1 MNSNNL
7 DTMEKNLR
15 SIAKRYENVKYS
27 IGLAVLFLMK
37 GTSAFSDDNHVQE
50 IEKQKD
56 IFTDI
61 KKEKSEIK
69 EKKSVKQANQKIK
82 ASWANMQFGANDM
95 YSNYFFTP
103 KAKVDKASIVKSEKT
118 VLLASAD
125 NTNTLPMFA
134 KLLTDIEETTEAR
147 TQVPTISEIN
157 ASKDNLRNSVGNL
170 QNKINSARQ
179 ENNKEIE
186 GLKLELTQL
195 MEQGDQVVK
204 SPWSSWQFGANYMYN
219 EWSGAYKGRGDKAE
233 KYAFEGIFTRSLNS
247 FERVV
252 SPLSEKYDQ
261 LEFSTNKYSA
271 LTSSRRGLASGYG
284 LTGVERKQE
293 PLVSIEINAAVKPKT
308 VQRTP
313 LTLSKIDIGAPSV
326 SIQPIEPVETRNL
339 ELPHPN
345 TPSKVVVIAKPN
357 AEPFTGFYFD
367 SRWLH
372 RELKDNISIYSGI
385 DPASLIGNID
395 NRNPTPAAMTGS
407 YNGRAFE
414 GTRIVN
420 ENNRYTNAYYI
431 DNQTNVSK
439 IENDTFYLRGH
450 YPTDTYDDNNTR
462 AHLGIS
468 DNAQRVYNDGHG
480 HGIPD
485 EGVVGVHLL
494 GDLNVKN
501 IVFNLYGRAGAVTNE
516 TWRHGILD
524 FDNVTVNMYNSDNMG
539 FYNMPVARYT
549 YKYGKNVG
557 GIGREWRVLAGGF
570 SGKANVNM
578 YGRNNSVYLT
588 TGLSYMKHWQNE
600 GLIQSDG
607 ASNIVYSSFSYAP
620 TLSKLVNP
628 AGAGYLHNT
637 NMIKLSNVKLY
648 GDENIGMYFGSRIK
662 GDIAKVHME
671 APNEIESLYGYN
683 NKAAHI
689 GLYQGEIDFSA
700 KIGEKLTIDNRNKQ
714 TAEGNLNNT
723 GYTNE
728 TVDGAVGIFS
738 ESGQRVGIV
747 ARGDVMEG
755 PTPTAAEISAH
766 STDPTWDRWFWH
778 KWNSA
783 TQQIEINKTGYGA
796 GFYYAASND
805 FSKDPIHNLEVAKL
819 DIRFGKYSKNGIMV
833 LAKQGTVIDV
843 GKNTSNY
850 HITGVSSDITDGING
865 ANTLEADAST
875 GTIVAYAEG
884 TWDQLKHR
892 YGSEDARIAQ
902 NDADAVAINNGAAR
916 KALTDTTATT
926 AAKLQGLGSEINI
939 NPNVVLASK
948 EGIAYMGDNQGI
960 VNAMGTTEAVNYGSI
975 IAYGKNKGIV
985 TVNGA
990 VKAEDKNTVSEANKF
1005 KNIGAFAEAGG
1016 KAELKGAVTI
1026 NGIGAFAKGAGSEAI
1041 LSSTNNDVTINA
1053 GTVGGMVATDNGYAK
1068 LNGGTINVTKDNSRL
1083 FYADATGK
1091 IDFTGTTN
1099 INVSKGIV
1107 LPHEESNPAFYNSKV
1122 STATGVT
1129 PTKYNGMENVTI
1141 NLLSDDVVLRTVDNH
1156 APETWTGGANFETN
1170 VKNIMKYSALNKN
1183 GHTYKAY
1190 YTNGKFKI
1198 ATNINLDDTTD
1209 IFNGIVMGNEEVTID
1224 NGISI
1229 TSNAGK
1235 GLAQAALKNTVD
1247 NSKTAYINNGTVNI
1261 TGANSRSIALKV
1273 DHGTIEN
1280 NGLVSMTDG
1289 IGLYGSSGS
1298 KILNNAN
1305 GKISISSPS
1314 QNGIGIAGFLT
1325 GTSAQEYGTDKLIS
1339 NLIATGGGNL
1349 PSTVKTID
1357 ITNNGE
1363 IEISGKAVG
1372 IYADN
1377 TTSKIAG
1384 SKIAGFDNH
1393 VTKENAVVNNNA
1405 TLSFGDDSVGIY
1417 AKKAIVNLSG
1427 TGKDDI
1433 SVGTKGIGVYTEDS
1447 SVNLLTDYGFQIKDK
1462 GVGIYAENS
1471 ETSTGTM
1478 NVRYTGATTEAGTGA
1493 YFKGTGSNS
1502 LTNKLDINV
1511 DNISNTTKGMIGIYA
1526 KDANFTNEG
1535 DIQVINTDTLG
1546 FGIIAINNLVPNT
1559 KVINKGNITL
1569 GDSLNPREPN
1579 IGMYTREKIIP
1590 QELPYILENKG
1601 NIKVGKNGIGIYG
1614 KNFSNG
1620 DSATLPNSTIEVGEN
1635 GIGVYT
1641 ESGNGNLESGS
1652 IKAGKDGVGV
1662 YVVGNGGTITAANTF
1677 NMTLGDGSSDAD
1689 KGAFGFVNVGSNNK
1703 IYSDISNVTLQNN
1716 SIYIYSKDT
1725 SGTSANPQIINNT
1738 NITATGKNNYGIY
1751 SAGYVVN
1758 NGNMNLSAGS
1768 GNVGVYS
1775 VNGGTIENISGA
1787 ITVGGSVPVNDE
1799 YGIGMA
1805 AGYTWTKK
1813 DLLKPVSQRPVQTT
1827 GNIINRGTINVNGQ
1841 YSLGMYASGNGS
1853 TAKNYGTINLNA
1865 NNTTGMYLTD
1875 KAVGHN
1881 YGTITNAA
1889 GVKDVTGVVVKNGA
1903 KFINEATGVVSL
1915 NATNALGI
1923 LRTKDE
1929 GETLGIIENYGTFN
1943 ITGDGSEVEKV
1954 SESKDLNKSLGKG
1967 KDKISID
1974 VPAGATTGT
1983 IKLNDIIQSPEIVET
1998 KKLELEETQ
2007 VSTIGM
2013 YINTS
2018 GVKFTKPITGLSEL
2032 SQLRKADLIIGAE
2045 AAQSTT
2051 AKYIQVGNT
2060 ILKPYNDTILN
2071 NPQINKWTIYSGS
2084 LTWMANIGQNQV
2096 NGTIENAYLAKI
2108 PYPVFAKD
2116 KNTYNFTDG
2125 LEQRYGKEGIG
2136 SRENTLFQKLNSI
2149 GNNEEVLL
2157 FQAFDEMM
2165 GHQYA
2170 NTQQRIQ
2177 STGSILDK
2185 EFNYLRNEWSNPSK
2199 DANKIKTF
2207 GTSGEYKT
2215 STAGVIDYTNNAY
2228 GVAYVHEDET
2238 VRLGESTGWY
2248 AGIVHNTFKFKDIG
2262 NSKEEQ
2268 LQGKIGIFKSVP
2280 FDHNNSLNWTVSGEI
2295 FAGHNKMHRKFL
2307 VVDEVFNA
2315 KGRYHTYGAA
2325 VKNEISKE
2333 FRLSEDFSLR
2343 PYASLKLEYGRVSKI
2358 REKSGEI
2365 KLDVK
2370 ANDYFS
2376 VRPEIGAELAYRHYF
2391 GANTVKATVGVAYE
2405 NELGRVAN
2413 GKNKAKVAGT
2423 DADYFNIRGEKDDRT
2438 GNVKTDLNLGWDNQR
2453 IGVTANIGYD
2463 TKGDNVRAGVGLR
2476 VIF

>member
-82 ASWANMQFGANDM
+82 ASWANMQFGVNDM

-125 NTNTLPMFA
+125 NTNTLPIFA
-134 KLLTDIEETTEAR
+134 KLLTDIEETTETR
-147 TQVPTISEIN
+147 TQVPTTAEIN
-157 ASKDNLRNSVGNL
+157 ANKDNLRNSVGNL

-204 SPWSSWQFGANYMYN
+204 SPWASWQFGANYMYN

-271 LTSSRRGLASGYG
+271 LTSSRRELASGYG

-308 VQRTP
+308 IQKNP
-313 LTLSKIDIGAPSV
+313 LTLSIPGINAPNV
-326 SIQPIEPVETRNL
+326 PIPTINPSAPINL
-339 ELPHPN
+339 ELPRPN

-357 AEPFTGFYFD
+357 AEPFTGYYFD
-367 SRWLH
+367 GTWSH
-372 RELKDNISIYSGI
+372 RELRDNISIYSGI
-385 DPASLIGNID
+385 DPTSLIGNI
-395 NRNPTPAAMTGS
+395 NNTNPTPAAMTGS
-407 YNGRAFE
+407 YNGRQLE
-414 GTRIVN
+414 GTRIIN

-431 DNQTNVSK
+431 NSQTNATK
-439 IENDTFYLRGH
+439 IENNTFYLRGH
-450 YPTDTYDDNNTR
+450 YSTDSYDDSNTR

-468 DNAQRVYNDGHG
+468 NNGHKIYKDALG
-480 HGIPD
+480 NGIPD
-485 EGVVGVHLL
+485 EGVVGVHTV
-494 GDLNVKN
+494 GDLNLKN
-501 IVFNLYGRAGAVTNE
+501 IVFNLYGRAGAVTTE
-516 TWRHGILD
+516 TWRHGIVDLD
-524 FDNVTVNMYNSDNMG
+524 NITVNMYNSDNMG
-539 FYNMPVARYT
+539 FYNMPIARYT
-549 YKYGKNVG
+549 YKYFRTGKEWRTSVG
-557 GIGREWRVLAGGF
+557 GF
-570 SGKANVNM
+570 TGKANVNV
-578 YGRNNSVYLT
+578 YGKNNSVYLT
-588 TGLSYMKHWQNE
+588 TGISYMKHWENE

-620 TLSKLVNP
+620 TLSKLVSP
-628 AGAGYLHNT
+628 TSVDYSKYTNT
-637 NMIKLSNVKLY
+637 VKLANVKLY
-648 GDENIGMYFGSRIK
+648 GDENIGMYFGSRMK
-662 GDIAKVHME
+662 GNAAKVHRE
-671 APNEIESLYGYN
+671 WGNELEGVYGFN
-683 NKAAHI
+683 SKAAHI
-689 GLYQGEIDFSA
+689 GIYQGEIDFSA
-700 KIGEKLTIDNRNKQ
+700 KIGERLTIDNQNQQ
-714 TAEGNLNNT
+714 TAEGNLNNA

-747 ARGDVMEG
+747 ARGDIMEE
-755 PTPTAAEISAH
+755 TPPPQATVLANAADPKYKKWFLHSWNPGTQELLPVDYTKIGSAY
-766 STDPTWDRWFWH
+766 S
-778 KWNSA
+778 
-783 TQQIEINKTGYGA
+783 
-796 GFYYAASND
+796 YAVGND
-805 FSKDPIHNLEVAKL
+805 YSKDPIHNLEVAKL

-833 LAKQGTVIDV
+833 LSKQGTVIDV
-843 GKNTSNY
+843 GKNTSNL

-892 YGSEDARIAQ
+892 YGNDDTRIAQ
-902 NDADAVAINNGAAR
+902 NDADATAINNGAAR
-916 KALTDTTATT
+916 KALTDTKATT

-975 IAYGKNKGIV
+975 IAYGKNKGVV

-1016 KAELKGAVTI
+1016 RAELKGAVTI
-1026 NGIGAFAKGAGSEAI
+1026 NGIGAFAKGTGSEAI
-1041 LSSTNNDVTINA
+1041 LSSTNNDIVINA
-1053 GTVGGMVATDNGYAK
+1053 GTVGGIVATDNGYAK

-1091 IDFTGTTN
+1091 IDFTRTTN
-1099 INVSKGIV
+1099 INVSKGII
-1107 LPHEESNPAFYNSKV
+1107 LPQEESNSAFYNSKV
-1122 STATGVT
+1122 STAAGVT

-1261 TGANSRSIALKV
+1261 TGANSGSIALKV

-1298 KILNNAN
+1298 KISNNAN

-1314 QNGIGIAGFLT
+1314 QHGIGIAGFLT

-1349 PSTVKTID
+1349 PNTIKTID

-1377 TTSKIAG
+1377 T

-1433 SVGTKGIGVYTEDS
+1433 SVGKNGIGVAVEDS
-1447 SVNLLTDYGFQIKDK
+1447 TVNLLTDYGFQIKDN
-1462 GVGIYAENS
+1462 GVGLYAKNTD
-1471 ETSTGTM
+1471 TSTGTM
-1478 NVRYTGATTEAGTGA
+1478 NVRYTGVNAPSVVGTGA
-1493 YFKGTGSNS
+1493 YFEMTGSPI
-1502 LTNKLDINV
+1502 TNKLNV
-1511 DNISNTTKGMIGIYA
+1511 NVENVSNTKEGMIGIYA
-1526 KDANFTNEG
+1526 AGGTFTNEG
-1535 DIQVINTDTLG
+1535 NVKITNNDTLG
-1546 FGIIAINNLVPNT
+1546 FGIIASGADVT
-1559 KVINKGNITL
+1559 NKGDITL
-1569 GDSLNPREPN
+1569 EDSSNVTKPN
-1579 IGMYTREKIIP
+1579 IGMYTAGSDSLKNMGKIS
-1590 QELPYILENKG
+1590 
-1601 NIKVGKNGIGIYG
+1601 VGKNGIGIYG

-1641 ESGNGNLESGS
+1641 EAGAGENIKLESGS

-1662 YVVGNGGTITAANTF
+1662 YAVGNGGTIRATNTF

-1703 IYSDISNVTLQNN
+1703 IYSDISNVNLQNN

-1758 NGNMNLSAGS
+1758 NGNMNLSAGT

-1775 VNGGTIENISGA
+1775 VNGGTIENRSGA

-2215 STAGVIDYTNNAY
+2215 ETAGVIDYKNNAY

-2248 AGIVHNTFKFKDIG
+2248 AGIVHNTFRFKDIG
-2262 NSKEEQ
+2262 NSKEEM
-2268 LQGKIGIFKSVP
+2268 LQGKIGLFKSVP
-2280 FDHNNSLNWTVSGEI
+2280 FDENNSLNWTISGDI
-2295 FAGHNKMHRKFL
+2295 FAGYNKMHRKFL

-2358 REKSGEI
+2358 REKSGEMR
-2365 KLDVK
+2365 LDVK

-2376 VRPEIGAELAYRHYF
+2376 VKPEIGAELAYRHYF

-2405 NELGRVAN
+2405 NELGRIAN

>member
-37 GTSAFSDDNHVQE
+37 GTSAFSEDNHIQE
-50 IEKQKD
+50 AERKKD
-56 IFTDI
+56 ILTDDQGA
-61 KKEKSEIK
+61 
-69 EKKSVKQANQKIK
+69 KSVVKKRKAVTEANKKIK
-82 ASWANMQFGANDM
+82 ASWATMQFGANDM
-95 YSNYFFTP
+95 YSNYFSIP

-118 VLLASAD
+118 ILLASTD
-125 NTNTLPMFA
+125 NTSTLPMFA
-134 KLLTDIEETTEAR
+134 KLLTDIEETTETR
-147 TQVPTISEIN
+147 TQVPTTAEIN

-219 EWSGAYKGRGDKAE
+219 EWSGAYKGRGDKSE

-261 LEFSTNKYSA
+261 LEFSANKYSA
-271 LTSSRRGLASGYG
+271 LTSSRKGLYSGYG
-284 LTGVERKQE
+284 LTGIERKQE
-293 PLVSIEINAAVKPKT
+293 PLVSIDINAAVKPKT
-308 VQRTP
+308 IQKTP
-313 LTLSKIDIGAPSV
+313 LTLSIPGINAPNV
-326 SIQPIEPVETRNL
+326 PIPTINPSAPINL
-339 ELPHPN
+339 ELPRPN

-357 AEPFTGFYFD
+357 AEPFTGYYFD
-367 SRWLH
+367 GTWNH
-372 RELKDNISIYSGI
+372 RELRDNISIYSGI

-414 GTRIVN
+414 GTRIVG

-431 DNQTNVSK
+431 SSQTNATK
-439 IENDTFYLRGH
+439 IENNTFYLRGH
-450 YPTDTYDDNNTR
+450 YPTDTYNDSNTR
-462 AHLGIS
+462 AHLGLSNNGHKI
-468 DNAQRVYNDGHG
+468 YNDGHG
-480 HGIPD
+480 NGIPD
-485 EGVVGVHLL
+485 EGVVGIHAR
-494 GDLNVKN
+494 GDLAFKN
-501 IVFNLYGRAGAVTNE
+501 LVFNLYGRAGAITNE
-516 TWRHGILD
+516 TWQHGIFD

-539 FYNMPVARYT
+539 FYNMPIARYT
-549 YKYGKNVG
+549 YKYYRTGKEWRTSVG
-557 GIGREWRVLAGGF
+557 GF
-570 SGKANVNM
+570 TGKANVNV
-578 YGRNNSVYLT
+578 YGKNNSVYLT
-588 TGLSYMKHWQNE
+588 TGISYMKHWENE

-637 NMIKLSNVKLY
+637 NMIKLSNIKLY

-662 GDIAKVHME
+662 GDVAKVHME

-689 GLYQGEIDFSA
+689 GIYQGEIDFSA
-700 KIGEKLTIDNRNKQ
+700 KIGEKLTIDNQNQQ

-747 ARGDVMEG
+747 ARGDIMEG
-755 PTPTAAEISAH
+755 PTPTAAEINAH
-766 STDPTWDRWFWH
+766 KTDPAWERWFNH
-778 KWNSA
+778 KWNST
-783 TQQIEINKTGYGA
+783 TQQIELDTTRYGA

-916 KALTDTTATT
+916 KALTDTKATT

-975 IAYGKNKGIV
+975 IAYAKNKGQV

-1016 KAELKGAVTI
+1016 RAELKGAVTI
-1026 NGIGAFAKGAGSEAI
+1026 NGIGAFAKGTGSEAI
-1041 LSSTNNDVTINA
+1041 LSSTNNDIVINA
-1053 GTVGGMVATDNGYAK
+1053 GTVGGIVATDNGYAK

-1091 IDFTGTTN
+1091 IDFTRTTN
-1099 INVSKGIV
+1099 INVSKGII
-1107 LPHEESNPAFYNSKV
+1107 LPQEESNPAFYNSKV

-1261 TGANSRSIALKV
+1261 TGANSGSIALKV

-1298 KILNNAN
+1298 KISNNAN

-1314 QNGIGIAGFLT
+1314 QHGIGIAGFLT

-1349 PSTVKTID
+1349 PNTIKTID

-1377 TTSKIAG
+1377 T

-1433 SVGTKGIGVYTEDS
+1433 SVGKNGIGVAAEDS
-1447 SVNLLTDYGFQIKDK
+1447 TVNLLTDYGFQIKDN
-1462 GVGIYAENS
+1462 GVGLYAKNTD
-1471 ETSTGTM
+1471 TSTGTM
-1478 NVRYTGATTEAGTGA
+1478 NVRYTGANAPSVVGTGA
-1493 YFKGTGSNS
+1493 YFEMTGSPI
-1502 LTNKLDINV
+1502 TNKLNV
-1511 DNISNTTKGMIGIYA
+1511 NVENVSNTKEGMIGIYA
-1526 KDANFTNEG
+1526 AGGTFTNEG
-1535 DIQVINTDTLG
+1535 NVKITNNDTLG
-1546 FGIIAINNLVPNT
+1546 FGIIASGADVT
-1559 KVINKGNITL
+1559 NKGDITL
-1569 GDSLNPREPN
+1569 EDSSNVTKPN
-1579 IGMYTREKIIP
+1579 IGMYTAGSDSLKNMGKIS
-1590 QELPYILENKG
+1590 
-1601 NIKVGKNGIGIYG
+1601 VGKNGIGIYG
-1614 KNFSNG
+1614 KNITNG

-1641 ESGNGNLESGS
+1641 EAGAGENIKLESGS

-1662 YVVGNGGTITAANTF
+1662 YAVGNGGTIRAANTF

-1881 YGTITNAA
+1881 YGTITNAT

-2125 LEQRYGKEGIG
+2125 LEQRYGVEGIG
-2136 SRENTLFQKLNSI
+2136 SRENALFQKLNTI

-2215 STAGVIDYTNNAY
+2215 ETAGVIDYKNNAY

-2248 AGIVHNTFKFKDIG
+2248 AGIVHNTFRFKDIG

-2268 LQGKIGIFKSVP
+2268 LQGKVGIFKSVP

-2358 REKSGEI
+2358 REKSGEMR
-2365 KLDVK
+2365 LDVK

-2376 VRPEIGAELAYRHYF
+2376 VKPEIGAELAYRHYF

-2405 NELGRVAN
+2405 NELGRIAN

>member
-103 KAKVDKASIVKSEKT
+103 KAKVDKDSIVKSEKT

-125 NTNTLPMFA
+125 NTSTLPMFA
-134 KLLTDIEETTEAR
+134 KLLTDIEETTETR
-147 TQVPTISEIN
+147 TQVPTTAEIN
-157 ASKDNLRNSVGNL
+157 ANKDNLRNSVGNL

-204 SPWSSWQFGANYMYN
+204 SPWASWQFGANYMYN

-308 VQRTP
+308 IQKNP
-313 LTLSKIDIGAPSV
+313 LTLSIPGINAPNV
-326 SIQPIEPVETRNL
+326 PIPTINPSTPINL
-339 ELPHPN
+339 ELPEPN

-367 SRWLH
+367 GTANR
-372 RELKDNISIYSGI
+372 RELRNGISIYSGI

-414 GTRIVN
+414 GTRIVG

-431 DNQTNVSK
+431 NSQTNADK
-439 IENDTFYLRGH
+439 IENNTFYLRGH
-450 YPTDTYDDNNTR
+450 YPTDTYDDSNTR
-462 AHLGIS
+462 AHLGVSNNGHKI
-468 DNAQRVYNDGHG
+468 YNDGHG

-485 EGVVGVHLL
+485 EGFVGVHTV
-494 GDLNVKN
+494 GDLNIKN
-501 IVFNLYGRAGAVTNE
+501 IVFNLYGRAGAVTTE
-516 TWRHGILD
+516 TWRHGIVDLD
-524 FDNVTVNMYNSDNMG
+524 NITVNMYNSDNMG
-539 FYNMPVARYT
+539 FYNMPIARYT
-549 YKYGKNVG
+549 YKYFRTGKEWRTSVG
-557 GIGREWRVLAGGF
+557 GF
-570 SGKANVNM
+570 TGKANVNV
-578 YGRNNSVYLT
+578 YGKNNSVYLT
-588 TGLSYMKHWQNE
+588 TGISYMKHWENE

-620 TLSKLVNP
+620 TLSKLVSP
-628 AGAGYLHNT
+628 TSVDYSKYTNT
-637 NMIKLSNVKLY
+637 VKLANVKLY
-648 GDENIGMYFGSRIK
+648 GDENIGMYFGSRMK
-662 GDIAKVHME
+662 GNAAKVHRE
-671 APNEIESLYGYN
+671 WGNELEGVYGFN
-683 NKAAHI
+683 SKAAHI

-700 KIGEKLTIDNRNKQ
+700 KIGEKLTIDNQNQQ
-714 TAEGNLNNT
+714 TTEGNLNNA
-723 GYTNE
+723 GYTNK
-728 TVDGAVGIFS
+728 TVDGSVGIFS

-747 ARGDVMEG
+747 ARGDIMEE
-755 PTPTAAEISAH
+755 TPPSQATILANAADPKYKKWFLHPWNPGTQELLPVDYTKVGSAY
-766 STDPTWDRWFWH
+766 
-778 KWNSA
+778 
-783 TQQIEINKTGYGA
+783 GYA
-796 GFYYAASND
+796 YYND
-805 FSKDPIHNLEVAKL
+805 YSKDPIHNLEVAKL

-843 GKNTSNY
+843 GKNTSNL

-865 ANTLEADAST
+865 ASTLESDAST

-892 YGSEDARIAQ
+892 YGNDDTRIAQ

-916 KALTDTTATT
+916 KALTDTKATT

-975 IAYGKNKGIV
+975 IAYAKNKGQV

-1041 LSSTNNDVTINA
+1041 LSSTNNDIVINA
-1053 GTVGGMVATDNGYAK
+1053 GTVGGIVATDNGYAK

-1091 IDFTGTTN
+1091 IDFTRTTN
-1099 INVSKGIV
+1099 INVSKGII
-1107 LPHEESNPAFYNSKV
+1107 LPQEESNPAFYNSKV

-1198 ATNINLDDTTD
+1198 ATNINLDDATD
-1209 IFNGIVMGNEEVTID
+1209 IFNGIVMGNEKVTID

-1229 TSNAGK
+1229 TSNTGK

-1261 TGANSRSIALKV
+1261 AGANSGSIALKV

-1298 KILNNAN
+1298 KISNNAN

-1314 QNGIGIAGFLT
+1314 QHGIGIAGFLT

-1349 PSTVKTID
+1349 PNTVKTID
-1357 ITNNGE
+1357 ITNDGE

-1377 TTSKIAG
+1377 T

-1433 SVGTKGIGVYTEDS
+1433 SVGKNGIGVAAEDS
-1447 SVNLLTDYGFQIKDK
+1447 TVNLLTDYGFQIKDN
-1462 GVGIYAENS
+1462 GVGLYAKNTD
-1471 ETSTGTM
+1471 TSTGTM
-1478 NVRYTGATTEAGTGA
+1478 NVRYTGANAPSVVGTGA
-1493 YFKGTGSNS
+1493 YFEMIGSPI
-1502 LTNKLDINV
+1502 TNKLNV
-1511 DNISNTTKGMIGIYA
+1511 NVENVSNTKEGMIGIYA
-1526 KDANFTNEG
+1526 AGGTFTNEG
-1535 DIQVINTDTLG
+1535 NVKIVNNDTLG
-1546 FGIIAINNLVPNT
+1546 FGIIASGAN
-1559 KVINKGNITL
+1559 VINKGDITL
-1569 GDSLNPREPN
+1569 EDSSNVTKPN
-1579 IGMYTREKIIP
+1579 IGMYTAGSDSLKNMGKIS
-1590 QELPYILENKG
+1590 
-1601 NIKVGKNGIGIYG
+1601 VGKNGIGIYG

-1620 DSATLPNSTIEVGEN
+1620 DSVTLPNSTIEVGEN

-1662 YVVGNGGTITAANTF
+1662 YAVGNGGTIRATNTF

-1703 IYSDISNVTLQNN
+1703 IYSDISNVNLQNN

-1725 SGTSANPQIINNT
+1725 SGTSTNPQIINNT

-1758 NGNMNLSAGS
+1758 NGNMNLSAGT

-1775 VNGGTIENISGA
+1775 VQGGTIENISGA

-1799 YGIGMA
+1799 YGIAMA

-1813 DLLKPVSQRPVQTT
+1813 DLLKPVSQRPQETT
-1827 GNIINRGTINVNGQ
+1827 GNIINRGTIDVNGQ

-1974 VPAGATTGT
+1974 VPAGVTTGT

-2215 STAGVIDYTNNAY
+2215 KTAGVIDYTNNAY

-2248 AGIVHNTFKFKDIG
+2248 AGIVHNTFRFKDIG

-2268 LQGKIGIFKSVP
+2268 LQGKVGIFKSVP

-2333 FRLSEDFSLR
+2333 FRLSEDFSFR

-2358 REKSGEI
+2358 REKSGEMR
-2365 KLDVK
+2365 LDVK

-2376 VRPEIGAELAYRHYF
+2376 VKPEIGAELAYRHYF

-2405 NELGRVAN
+2405 NELGRIAN
-2413 GKNKAKVAGT
+2413 GKNKVKVAGT

-2438 GNVKTDLNLGWDNQR
+2438 GNVKTDLNIGVDNQR
-2453 IGVTANIGYD
+2453 VGVTANVGYD
-2463 TKGDNVRAGVGLR
+2463 TKGNNVRAGVGLR

>member
-69 EKKSVKQANQKIK
+69 EKKSVKQANKKIK

-125 NTNTLPMFA
+125 NTNTLPIFA
-134 KLLTDIEETTEAR
+134 KLLTDIEETTETR
-147 TQVPTISEIN
+147 TQVPTTAEIK

-204 SPWSSWQFGANYMYN
+204 SPWASWQFGANYMYN

-284 LTGVERKQE
+284 LTVVERKQE

-308 VQRTP
+308 IQKTP
-313 LTLSKIDIGAPSV
+313 LALSIPGINAPNV
-326 SIQPIEPVETRNL
+326 PIPTINPSAPINL
-339 ELPHPN
+339 ELPEPN

-357 AEPFTGFYFD
+357 AEPFTGYYFD
-367 SRWLH
+367 GTWSH
-372 RELKDNISIYSGI
+372 RELRDNISIYSGI
-385 DPASLIGNID
+385 DPTSLIGNID

-407 YNGRAFE
+407 YNGRQLE
-414 GTRIVN
+414 GTRIIN

-431 DNQTNVSK
+431 NSQTNATK
-439 IENDTFYLRGH
+439 LENNTFYLRGH
-450 YPTDTYDDNNTR
+450 YSTDTYNDSNTR

-468 DNAQRVYNDGHG
+468 NNAQRVYNDGHG
-480 HGIPD
+480 NGIPD
-485 EGVVGVHLL
+485 EGVVGVHAL
-494 GDLNVKN
+494 GDLNIKN

-637 NMIKLSNVKLY
+637 NMIRLSNVKLY

-689 GLYQGEIDFSA
+689 GIYQGEIDFSA
-700 KIGEKLTIDNRNKQ
+700 KIGEKLTIDNQAQQ

-755 PTPTAAEISAH
+755 PTPTATEIQAH
-766 STDPTWDRWFWH
+766 RTDPNWDRWFWH
-778 KWNSA
+778 KWNST
-783 TQQIEINKTGYGA
+783 TQQIEIDKTGYGA

-833 LAKQGTVIDV
+833 LSKQGTVIYV
-843 GKNTSNY
+843 GKNTSNL

-916 KALTDTTATT
+916 KVLTDTKATT

-1041 LSSTNNDVTINA
+1041 LSSTNNDITINA

-1091 IDFTGTTN
+1091 IDFTRTTN
-1099 INVSKGIV
+1099 INVSKGII
-1107 LPHEESNPAFYNSKV
+1107 LPQEESNPAFYNSKV

-1198 ATNINLDDTTD
+1198 AVNINRDDVTD
-1209 IFNGIVMGNEEVTID
+1209 VFNGIVMGNEEVTID

-1261 TGANSRSIALKV
+1261 TGANSGSIALKV

-1298 KILNNAN
+1298 KISNNAN

-1314 QNGIGIAGFLT
+1314 QHGIGIAGFLT

-1349 PSTVKTID
+1349 PNTIKTID

-1377 TTSKIAG
+1377 T

-1433 SVGTKGIGVYTEDS
+1433 SVGKNGIGVAAEDS
-1447 SVNLLTDYGFQIKDK
+1447 TVNLLTDYGFQIKDR
-1462 GVGIYAENS
+1462 GVGLYAENS

-1478 NVRYTGATTEAGTGA
+1478 NVRYTGANAPSVVGTGA
-1493 YFKGTGSNS
+1493 YFEMTGS
-1502 LTNKLDINV
+1502 
-1511 DNISNTTKGMIGIYA
+1511 
-1526 KDANFTNEG
+1526 
-1535 DIQVINTDTLG
+1535 
-1546 FGIIAINNLVPNT
+1546 
-1559 KVINKGNITL
+1559 
-1569 GDSLNPREPN
+1569 
-1579 IGMYTREKIIP
+1579 
-1590 QELPYILENKG
+1590 
-1601 NIKVGKNGIGIYG
+1601 
-1614 KNFSNG
+1614 
-1620 DSATLPNSTIEVGEN
+1620 
-1635 GIGVYT
+1635 
-1641 ESGNGNLESGS
+1641 
-1652 IKAGKDGVGV
+1652 
-1662 YVVGNGGTITAANTF
+1662 
-1677 NMTLGDGSSDAD
+1677 
-1689 KGAFGFVNVGSNNK
+1689 
-1703 IYSDISNVTLQNN
+1703 
-1716 SIYIYSKDT
+1716 
-1725 SGTSANPQIINNT
+1725 
-1738 NITATGKNNYGIY
+1738 
-1751 SAGYVVN
+1751 
-1758 NGNMNLSAGS
+1758 
-1768 GNVGVYS
+1768 
-1775 VNGGTIENISGA
+1775 
-1787 ITVGGSVPVNDE
+1787 
-1799 YGIGMA
+1799 
-1805 AGYTWTKK
+1805 
-1813 DLLKPVSQRPVQTT
+1813 
-1827 GNIINRGTINVNGQ
+1827 
-1841 YSLGMYASGNGS
+1841 
-1853 TAKNYGTINLNA
+1853 
-1865 NNTTGMYLTD
+1865 
-1875 KAVGHN
+1875 
-1881 YGTITNAA
+1881 
-1889 GVKDVTGVVVKNGA
+1889 
-1903 KFINEATGVVSL
+1903 
-1915 NATNALGI
+1915 
-1923 LRTKDE
+1923 
-1929 GETLGIIENYGTFN
+1929 
-1943 ITGDGSEVEKV
+1943 
-1954 SESKDLNKSLGKG
+1954 
-1967 KDKISID
+1967 
-1974 VPAGATTGT
+1974 
-1983 IKLNDIIQSPEIVET
+1983 
-1998 KKLELEETQ
+1998 
-2007 VSTIGM
+2007 
-2013 YINTS
+2013 
-2018 GVKFTKPITGLSEL
+2018 PIT
-2032 SQLRKADLIIGAE
+2032 
-2045 AAQSTT
+2045 
-2051 AKYIQVGNT
+2051 
-2060 ILKPYNDTILN
+2060 
-2071 NPQINKWTIYSGS
+2071 
-2084 LTWMANIGQNQV
+2084 
-2096 NGTIENAYLAKI
+2096 
-2108 PYPVFAKD
+2108 
-2116 KNTYNFTDG
+2116 
-2125 LEQRYGKEGIG
+2125 
-2136 SRENTLFQKLNSI
+2136 
-2149 GNNEEVLL
+2149 
-2157 FQAFDEMM
+2157 
-2165 GHQYA
+2165 
-2170 NTQQRIQ
+2170 
-2177 STGSILDK
+2177 
-2185 EFNYLRNEWSNPSK
+2185 
-2199 DANKIKTF
+2199 
-2207 GTSGEYKT
+2207 
-2215 STAGVIDYTNNAY
+2215 
-2228 GVAYVHEDET
+2228 
-2238 VRLGESTGWY
+2238 
-2248 AGIVHNTFKFKDIG
+2248 
-2262 NSKEEQ
+2262 
-2268 LQGKIGIFKSVP
+2268 
-2280 FDHNNSLNWTVSGEI
+2280 
-2295 FAGHNKMHRKFL
+2295 
-2307 VVDEVFNA
+2307 
-2315 KGRYHTYGAA
+2315 
-2325 VKNEISKE
+2325 
-2333 FRLSEDFSLR
+2333 
-2343 PYASLKLEYGRVSKI
+2343 
-2358 REKSGEI
+2358 
-2365 KLDVK
+2365 
-2370 ANDYFS
+2370 
-2376 VRPEIGAELAYRHYF
+2376 
-2391 GANTVKATVGVAYE
+2391 
-2405 NELGRVAN
+2405 
-2413 GKNKAKVAGT
+2413 
-2423 DADYFNIRGEKDDRT
+2423 
-2438 GNVKTDLNLGWDNQR
+2438 
-2453 IGVTANIGYD
+2453 
-2463 TKGDNVRAGVGLR
+2463 
-2476 VIF
+2476 

>member
-37 GTSAFSDDNHVQE
+37 GTSAFSEDNHIQE
-50 IEKQKD
+50 AERKKD
-56 IFTDI
+56 ILTDDQGA
-61 KKEKSEIK
+61 
-69 EKKSVKQANQKIK
+69 KSVVKKRKAVTEANKKIK
-82 ASWANMQFGANDM
+82 ASWATMQFGANDM
-95 YSNYFFTP
+95 YSNYFSIP

-118 VLLASAD
+118 ILLASTD
-125 NTNTLPMFA
+125 NTSTLPMFA
-134 KLLTDIEETTEAR
+134 KLLTDIEETTETR
-147 TQVPTISEIN
+147 TQVPTTAEIN

-219 EWSGAYKGRGDKAE
+219 EWSGAYKGRGDKSE

-261 LEFSTNKYSA
+261 LEFSANKYSA
-271 LTSSRRGLASGYG
+271 LTSSRKGLYSGYG
-284 LTGVERKQE
+284 LTGIERKQE
-293 PLVSIEINAAVKPKT
+293 PLVSIDINAAVKPKT
-308 VQRTP
+308 IQKTP
-313 LTLSKIDIGAPSV
+313 LTLSIPGINAPNV
-326 SIQPIEPVETRNL
+326 PIPTINPSAPINL
-339 ELPHPN
+339 ELPRPN

-357 AEPFTGFYFD
+357 AEPFTGYYFD
-367 SRWLH
+367 GTWNH
-372 RELKDNISIYSGI
+372 RELRDNISIYSGI

-414 GTRIVN
+414 GTRIVG

-431 DNQTNVSK
+431 NSQTNADK
-439 IENDTFYLRGH
+439 IENNTFYLRGH
-450 YPTDTYDDNNTR
+450 YTTDAYDDSNTR

-468 DNAQRVYNDGHG
+468 NNKKIVYNDGNG
-480 HGIPD
+480 NGIPD
-485 EGVVGVHLL
+485 EGVVGVHAL
-494 GDLNVKN
+494 GDLNIKN
-501 IVFNLYGRAGAVTNE
+501 LEFNLYGRAGAVTNE

-524 FDNVTVNMYNSDNMG
+524 FDNITVNMYNSDNMG

-588 TGLSYMKHWQNE
+588 TGLSYMKHWQND

-637 NMIKLSNVKLY
+637 NMIKLSNIKLY

-662 GDIAKVHME
+662 GDVAKVHME

-689 GLYQGEIDFSA
+689 GIYQGEIDFSA
-700 KIGEKLTIDNRNKQ
+700 KIGEKLTIDNQNQQ

-747 ARGDVMEG
+747 ARGDIMEG
-755 PTPTAAEISAH
+755 PTPTAAEINAH
-766 STDPTWDRWFWH
+766 KTDPAWERWFNH
-778 KWNSA
+778 KWNST
-783 TQQIEINKTGYGA
+783 TQQIELDTTRYGA

-916 KALTDTTATT
+916 KALTDTKATT

-975 IAYGKNKGIV
+975 IAYAKNKGQV

-1016 KAELKGAVTI
+1016 RAELKGAVTI
-1026 NGIGAFAKGAGSEAI
+1026 NGIGAFAKGTGSEAI
-1041 LSSTNNDVTINA
+1041 LSSTNNDIVINA
-1053 GTVGGMVATDNGYAK
+1053 GTVGGIVATDNGYAK

-1091 IDFTGTTN
+1091 IDFTRTTN
-1099 INVSKGIV
+1099 INVSKGII
-1107 LPHEESNPAFYNSKV
+1107 LPQEESNPAFYNSKV

-1261 TGANSRSIALKV
+1261 TGANSGSIALKV

-1298 KILNNAN
+1298 KISNNAN

-1349 PSTVKTID
+1349 PNTIKTID

-1377 TTSKIAG
+1377 T

-1433 SVGTKGIGVYTEDS
+1433 SVGKNGIGVAAEDS
-1447 SVNLLTDYGFQIKDK
+1447 TVNLLTDYGFQIKDN
-1462 GVGIYAENS
+1462 GVGLYAKNTD
-1471 ETSTGTM
+1471 TSTGTM
-1478 NVRYTGATTEAGTGA
+1478 NVRYTGANAPSVVGTGA
-1493 YFKGTGSNS
+1493 YFEMTGSPI
-1502 LTNKLDINV
+1502 TNKLNV
-1511 DNISNTTKGMIGIYA
+1511 NVENVSNTKEGMIGIYA
-1526 KDANFTNEG
+1526 AGGTFTNEG
-1535 DIQVINTDTLG
+1535 NVKITNNDTLG
-1546 FGIIAINNLVPNT
+1546 FGIIASGADVT
-1559 KVINKGNITL
+1559 NKGDITL
-1569 GDSLNPREPN
+1569 EDSSNVTKPN
-1579 IGMYTREKIIP
+1579 IGMYTAGSDSLKNMGKIS
-1590 QELPYILENKG
+1590 
-1601 NIKVGKNGIGIYG
+1601 VGKNGIGIYG
-1614 KNFSNG
+1614 KNITNG

-1641 ESGNGNLESGS
+1641 EAGAGENIKLESGS

-1662 YVVGNGGTITAANTF
+1662 YAVGNGGTIRAANTF

-1881 YGTITNAA
+1881 YGTITNAT

-2125 LEQRYGKEGIG
+2125 LEQRYGVEGIG
-2136 SRENTLFQKLNSI
+2136 SRENALFQKLNTI

-2215 STAGVIDYTNNAY
+2215 ETAGVIDYKNNAY

-2268 LQGKIGIFKSVP
+2268 LQGKVGIFKSVP

-2358 REKSGEI
+2358 REKSGEMR
-2365 KLDVK
+2365 LDVK

-2376 VRPEIGAELAYRHYF
+2376 VKPEIGAELAYRHYF
-2391 GANTVKATVGVAYE
+2391 GANTVKASVGVAYE
-2405 NELGRVAN
+2405 NELGRIAN
-2413 GKNKAKVAGT
+2413 GKNKAKVSGT
-2423 DADYFNIRGEKDDRT
+2423 NADYFNIRGEKDDRT

>member
-1 MNSNNL
+1 
-7 DTMEKNLR
+7 MEKNLR

-125 NTNTLPMFA
+125 NTNTLPIFA
-134 KLLTDIEETTEAR
+134 KLLTDIEETTETR
-147 TQVPTISEIN
+147 TQVPTTAEIN
-157 ASKDNLRNSVGNL
+157 ANKDNLRNSVGNL

-204 SPWSSWQFGANYMYN
+204 SPWASWQFGANYMYN
-219 EWSGAYKGRGDKAE
+219 EWGGAYKGRGDKAE

-284 LTGVERKQE
+284 LTSVERKQE

-308 VQRTP
+308 IKKTP
-313 LTLSKIDIGAPSV
+313 LALSIPEISAPDVHKPTINPSPT
-326 SIQPIEPVETRNL
+326 INL
-339 ELPHPN
+339 ELPRPN

-367 SRWLH
+367 GTWNH
-372 RELKDNISIYSGI
+372 RELRDNISIYSGI

-407 YNGRAFE
+407 YNGRQLE
-414 GTRIVN
+414 GTRIIN

-431 DNQTNVSK
+431 NSQTNATK
-439 IENDTFYLRGH
+439 IENNTFYLRGH
-450 YPTDTYDDNNTR
+450 YPTDTYNDSNTR

-468 DNAQRVYNDGHG
+468 NNGHKIYNDGHG
-480 HGIPD
+480 NGIPD
-485 EGVVGVHLL
+485 EGVVGVHTV
-494 GDLNVKN
+494 GDLNIKN
-501 IVFNLYGRAGAVTNE
+501 IVFNLYGRAGAVTTE
-516 TWRHGILD
+516 TWRHGVVDLD
-524 FDNVTVNMYNSDNMG
+524 NITINMYNSDNMG
-539 FYNMPVARYT
+539 FYNMPIARYT
-549 YKYGKNVG
+549 YKYFRTGKEWRTSVG
-557 GIGREWRVLAGGF
+557 GF
-570 SGKANVNM
+570 TGKANVNV
-578 YGRNNSVYLT
+578 YGKNNSVYLT
-588 TGLSYMKHWQNE
+588 TGISYMKHWENE

-620 TLSKLVNP
+620 TLSKLVSP
-628 AGAGYLHNT
+628 TSVDYSKYTNT
-637 NMIKLSNVKLY
+637 VKLANVKLY
-648 GDENIGMYFGSRIK
+648 GDENIGMYFGSRMK
-662 GDIAKVHME
+662 GNAAKVHRE
-671 APNEIESLYGYN
+671 WGNELEGVYGFN

-714 TAEGNLNNT
+714 TAEGNLNNA

-747 ARGDVMEG
+747 ARGDIMEE
-755 PTPTAAEISAH
+755 TPPSQATVLANAADPKYKKWFLHPWNPGTQELLPVNYTKIGSAY
-766 STDPTWDRWFWH
+766 
-778 KWNSA
+778 
-783 TQQIEINKTGYGA
+783 GYAVG
-796 GFYYAASND
+796 ND
-805 FSKDPIHNLEVAKL
+805 YSKDPIHNLEVAKL

-843 GKNTSNY
+843 GKNTSNL

-865 ANTLEADAST
+865 ANTLESDAST

-892 YGSEDARIAQ
+892 YGNDDTRIAQ

-916 KALTDTTATT
+916 KALTDATATT

-960 VNAMGTTEAVNYGSI
+960 VNAMGTTEAVNYG
-975 IAYGKNKGIV
+975 Y
-985 TVNGA
+985 
-990 VKAEDKNTVSEANKF
+990 KNTVSEANKF

-1041 LSSTNNDVTINA
+1041 LSSANNDVTINA
-1053 GTVGGMVATDNGYAK
+1053 GAVGGMVATDNGYAK
-1068 LNGGTINVTKDNSRL
+1068 LNGGTINVTKDKSRL

-1091 IDFTGTTN
+1091 IDFTRTTN

-1122 STATGVT
+1122 STAAGVT

-1198 ATNINLDDTTD
+1198 ATNVNLDDTTD
-1209 IFNGIVMGNEEVTID
+1209 IFNGIDMGNEEVTID

-1261 TGANSRSIALKV
+1261 TGANSGSIALKV

-1280 NGLVSMTDG
+1280 NGLVSMTDTIASKNST
-1289 IGLYGSSGS
+1289 IGLYGRSGS
-1298 KILNNAN
+1298 KISNNAN
-1305 GKISISSPS
+1305 GKIRINSLKEKR
-1314 QNGIGIAGFLT
+1314 IGIAALLT

-1349 PSTVKTID
+1349 PNTIKTID

-1377 TTSKIAG
+1377 T
-1384 SKIAGFDNH
+1384 SKIAGFNNH

-1433 SVGTKGIGVYTEDS
+1433 SVGKNGIGVAVEDS
-1447 SVNLLTDYGFQIKDK
+1447 TVNLLTDYGFQIKDN
-1462 GVGIYAENS
+1462 GVGLYAKNTD
-1471 ETSTGTM
+1471 TSTGTM
-1478 NVRYTGATTEAGTGA
+1478 NVRYTGANAPSVVGTGA
-1493 YFKGTGSNS
+1493 YFEMTGSPI
-1502 LTNKLDINV
+1502 TNKLNV
-1511 DNISNTTKGMIGIYA
+1511 NVENVSNTKEGMIGIYA
-1526 KDANFTNEG
+1526 AGGTFTNEG
-1535 DIQVINTDTLG
+1535 NVKIVNNDTLG
-1546 FGIIAINNLVPNT
+1546 FGIIASGAN
-1559 KVINKGNITL
+1559 VINKGDITL
-1569 GDSLNPREPN
+1569 EDSSNVTKPN
-1579 IGMYTREKIIP
+1579 IGMYTAGSDSLKNMGKIS
-1590 QELPYILENKG
+1590 
-1601 NIKVGKNGIGIYG
+1601 VGKNGIGIYG

-1662 YVVGNGGTITAANTF
+1662 YVAGNGGTIRAANTF

-1703 IYSDISNVTLQNN
+1703 IYSDISNVNLQNN

-1827 GNIINRGTINVNGQ
+1827 GNIINRGSINVNGQ

-1865 NNTTGMYLTD
+1865 NNT
-1875 KAVGHN
+1875 
-1881 YGTITNAA
+1881 
-1889 GVKDVTGVVVKNGA
+1889 
-1903 KFINEATGVVSL
+1903 
-1915 NATNALGI
+1915 
-1923 LRTKDE
+1923 
-1929 GETLGIIENYGTFN
+1929 
-1943 ITGDGSEVEKV
+1943 EVEKV

-2071 NPQINKWTIYSGS
+2071 NPQINKWSIYSGS

-2215 STAGVIDYTNNAY
+2215 ETAGVIDYKNNAY

-2268 LQGKIGIFKSVP
+2268 LQGKVGIFKSVP

-2333 FRLSEDFSLR
+2333 FRLSEDFSFR

-2358 REKSGEI
+2358 REKSGEMR
-2365 KLDVK
+2365 LDVK

-2376 VRPEIGAELAYRHYF
+2376 VKPEIGAELAYRHYF

-2405 NELGRVAN
+2405 NELGRIAN
-2413 GKNKAKVAGT
+2413 GKNKAKVSGT
-2423 DADYFNIRGEKDDRT
+2423 NADYFNIRGEKDDRT

>member
-1 MNSNNL
+1 
-7 DTMEKNLR
+7 MEKNLR

-95 YSNYFFTP
+95 YSNYFFTS

-125 NTNTLPMFA
+125 NTNTLPIFA
-134 KLLTDIEETTEAR
+134 KLLTDIEETTETR
-147 TQVPTISEIN
+147 TQVPTTAEIN

-204 SPWSSWQFGANYMYN
+204 SPWASWQFGANYMYN
-219 EWSGAYKGRGDKAE
+219 EWGGAYKGRGDKAE

-284 LTGVERKQE
+284 LTSVERKQE

-308 VQRTP
+308 IQKDA
-313 LTLSKIDIGAPSV
+313 LTLSIPVIGV
-326 SIQPIEPVETRNL
+326 LGIQPPNKNPSEPINI
-339 ELPHPN
+339 ELPEPN

-357 AEPFTGFYFD
+357 AEPFTGYYFD
-367 SRWLH
+367 GTANR
-372 RELKDNISIYSGI
+372 RELRNGISIYSGI

-414 GTRIVN
+414 GTRIVG

-431 DNQTNVSK
+431 NSQTNADK
-439 IENDTFYLRGH
+439 IENNTFYLRGH
-450 YPTDTYDDNNTR
+450 YPTDTYDDSNTR
-462 AHLGIS
+462 AHLGVSNNGHKI
-468 DNAQRVYNDGHG
+468 YNDGHG

-485 EGVVGVHLL
+485 EGFVGVHTV
-494 GDLNVKN
+494 GDLNIKN
-501 IVFNLYGRAGAVTNE
+501 IVFNLYGRAGAVTTE
-516 TWRHGILD
+516 TWRHGIVDLD
-524 FDNVTVNMYNSDNMG
+524 NITVNMYNSDNMG
-539 FYNMPVARYT
+539 FYNMPIARYT
-549 YKYGKNVG
+549 YKYFRTGKEWRTSVG
-557 GIGREWRVLAGGF
+557 GF
-570 SGKANVNM
+570 TGKANVNV
-578 YGRNNSVYLT
+578 YGKNNSVYLT
-588 TGLSYMKHWQNE
+588 TGISYMKHWENE

-620 TLSKLVNP
+620 TLSKLVSP
-628 AGAGYLHNT
+628 TSVDYSKYTNT
-637 NMIKLSNVKLY
+637 VKLANVKLY
-648 GDENIGMYFGSRIK
+648 GDENIGMYFGSRMK
-662 GDIAKVHME
+662 GNAAKVHRE
-671 APNEIESLYGYN
+671 WGNELEGVYGFN
-683 NKAAHI
+683 SKAAHI

-700 KIGEKLTIDNRNKQ
+700 KIGEKLAIDNQNQQ
-714 TAEGNLNNT
+714 TTEGNLNNA
-723 GYTNE
+723 GYTNK
-728 TVDGAVGIFS
+728 TVDGSVGIFS

-747 ARGDVMEG
+747 ARGDIMEE
-755 PTPTAAEISAH
+755 TPPSQATILANAADPKYKKWFLHPWNPGTQELLPVDYTKVGSAY
-766 STDPTWDRWFWH
+766 
-778 KWNSA
+778 
-783 TQQIEINKTGYGA
+783 GYA
-796 GFYYAASND
+796 YYND
-805 FSKDPIHNLEVAKL
+805 YSKDPIHNLEVAKL

-843 GKNTSNY
+843 GKNTSNL

-865 ANTLEADAST
+865 ASTLESDAST

-892 YGSEDARIAQ
+892 YGNDDTRIAQ

-975 IAYGKNKGIV
+975 IAYGKNKGTV

-1091 IDFTGTTN
+1091 IDFTGATN

-1122 STATGVT
+1122 STATGVS

-1190 YTNGKFKI
+1190 YTNGEFKI
-1198 ATNINLDDTTD
+1198 ATNVNLDDTTD
-1209 IFNGIVMGNEEVTID
+1209 IFNGIVMGNEKVTID

-1229 TSNAGK
+1229 TSNTGK

-1261 TGANSRSIALKV
+1261 TGANSGSIALKV

-1298 KILNNAN
+1298 KISNNAN

-1314 QNGIGIAGFLT
+1314 QHGIGIAGFLT
-1325 GTSAQEYGTDKLIS
+1325 GTTAQEYGTDKLIS

-1349 PSTVKTID
+1349 PNTIKTID

-1377 TTSKIAG
+1377 T

-1405 TLSFGDDSVGIY
+1405 TLSFDDDSVGIY
-1417 AKKAIVNLSG
+1417 TKKAIVNLSG
-1427 TGKDDI
+1427 SGKDDI
-1433 SVGTKGIGVYTEDS
+1433 SVGKNGIGVAAEDS
-1447 SVNLLTDYGFQIKDK
+1447 TVNLLTDYGFQIKDS
-1462 GVGIYAENS
+1462 GVGLYAKNTD
-1471 ETSTGTM
+1471 TSTGTM
-1478 NVRYTGATTEAGTGA
+1478 NVKYTGANAAGVVGTGA
-1493 YFKGTGSNS
+1493 YFEMTGSS
-1502 LTNKLDINV
+1502 ITNKLNINV
-1511 DNISNTTKGMIGIYA
+1511 ENVPNTKEGMIGIYA
-1526 KDANFTNEG
+1526 AGGTFTNEG
-1535 DIQVINTDTLG
+1535 NVKITNNDTLG
-1546 FGIIAINNLVPNT
+1546 FGIISSGADVT
-1559 KVINKGNITL
+1559 NKGDITL
-1569 GDSLNPREPN
+1569 EDSSNVTNPN
-1579 IGMYTREKIIP
+1579 IGMYTAGSSLLRNIGKIT
-1590 QELPYILENKG
+1590 
-1601 NIKVGKNGIGIYG
+1601 VGKNGIGIYG
-1614 KNFSNG
+1614 KNITNG
-1620 DSATLPNSTIEVGEN
+1620 DTVTLPNSTIEVGEN

-1641 ESGNGNLESGS
+1641 KVEKTDTKARDIKLESGS

-1662 YVVGNGGTITAANTF
+1662 YIAKDDKSTISTTATVTVRAANTF
-1677 NMTLGDGSSDAD
+1677 SMTLGDGSSDAD

-1703 IYSDISNVTLQNN
+1703 IYSDISNVNLQNN

-1758 NGNMNLSAGS
+1758 NGNINLSAGT

-2125 LEQRYGKEGIG
+2125 LEQRYGVEGIG

-2215 STAGVIDYTNNAY
+2215 ETAGVIDYKNNAY

-2248 AGIVHNTFKFKDIG
+2248 AGIVHNTFRFKDIG

-2268 LQGKIGIFKSVP
+2268 LQGKVGIFKSVP

-2358 REKSGEI
+2358 REKSGEMR
-2365 KLDVK
+2365 LDVK

-2405 NELGRVAN
+2405 NELGRIAN
-2413 GKNKAKVAGT
+2413 GKNKAKVSGT
-2423 DADYFNIRGEKDDRT
+2423 NADYFDIRGEKDDRT

>member
-56 IFTDI
+56 IFTDV

-82 ASWANMQFGANDM
+82 ASWTNMQFGANDM

-103 KAKVDKASIVKSEKT
+103 KAKVDKDSIVKSEKT
-118 VLLASAD
+118 ILLASAD

-134 KLLTDIEETTEAR
+134 KVLTDIEETTETR
-147 TQVPTISEIN
+147 TQVPTTAEIK
-157 ASKDNLRNSVGNL
+157 ASKDNLKNSVGNL

-204 SPWSSWQFGANYMYN
+204 SPWASWQFGANYMYN
-219 EWSGAYKGRGDKAE
+219 EWGGTYNGRGDKAE

-308 VQRTP
+308 IQKTP
-313 LTLSKIDIGAPSV
+313 LALSIPGINAPNV
-326 SIQPIEPVETRNL
+326 PIPTINPSTPINL
-339 ELPHPN
+339 ELPEPN

-357 AEPFTGFYFD
+357 AEPFTGYYFD
-367 SRWLH
+367 GTWSH
-372 RELKDNISIYSGI
+372 RELRDNISIYSGI
-385 DPASLIGNID
+385 DPTSLIGNI
-395 NRNPTPAAMTGS
+395 NNTNPTPAAMTGS
-407 YNGRAFE
+407 YNGRQLE
-414 GTRIVN
+414 GTRIRN
-420 ENNRYTNAYYI
+420 EDNRYTNTYYLNSQVNI
-431 DNQTNVSK
+431 DK
-439 IENDTFYLRGH
+439 IANSTFYLRGH
-450 YPTDTYDDNNTR
+450 YTTDSYNDSNTR

-468 DNAQRVYNDGHG
+468 NNAQRVYNDGHG

-485 EGVVGVHLL
+485 EGVVGVHAL
-494 GDLNVKN
+494 GDLNIKN
-501 IVFNLYGRAGAVTNE
+501 LEFNLYGRAGAVTNE

-588 TGLSYMKHWQNE
+588 TGLSYMKHWENE

-637 NMIKLSNVKLY
+637 NMIRLSNVKLY

-689 GLYQGEIDFSA
+689 GIYQGEIDFSA
-700 KIGEKLTIDNRNKQ
+700 KIGEKLTINNQAQQ
-714 TAEGNLNNT
+714 TTEGNLNNA

-755 PTPTAAEISAH
+755 PTPTATEIQAH
-766 STDPTWDRWFWH
+766 RTDPNWDRWFWH
-778 KWNSA
+778 KWNST
-783 TQQIEINKTGYGA
+783 TQQIEIDKTGYGA

-916 KALTDTTATT
+916 KALTDTKATT

-1041 LSSTNNDVTINA
+1041 LSSTNNDVVINA

-1091 IDFTGTTN
+1091 IDFTRTTN
-1099 INVSKGIV
+1099 INVSKGII
-1107 LPHEESNPAFYNSKV
+1107 LPQEESNPAFYNTKV

-1261 TGANSRSIALKV
+1261 TGANSGSIALKV

-1298 KILNNAN
+1298 KISNNAN

-1314 QNGIGIAGFLT
+1314 QHGIGIAGFLT

-1349 PSTVKTID
+1349 PNTIKTID
-1357 ITNNGE
+1357 ITNDGE

-1377 TTSKIAG
+1377 T
-1384 SKIAGFDNH
+1384 SKIAGFNNH

-1405 TLSFGDDSVGIY
+1405 TLSFGDNSVGIY

-1433 SVGTKGIGVYTEDS
+1433 SVGKNGIGVAAEDS
-1447 SVNLLTDYGFQIKDK
+1447 TVNLLTDYGFQIKDN
-1462 GVGIYAENS
+1462 GVGLYAKNTD
-1471 ETSTGTM
+1471 TSTGTM
-1478 NVRYTGATTEAGTGA
+1478 NVRYTGANAPSVVGTGA
-1493 YFKGTGSNS
+1493 YFEMTGSPI
-1502 LTNKLDINV
+1502 TNKLNV
-1511 DNISNTTKGMIGIYA
+1511 NVENVSNTKEGMIGIYA
-1526 KDANFTNEG
+1526 AGGTFTNEG
-1535 DIQVINTDTLG
+1535 NVKIVNNDTLG
-1546 FGIIAINNLVPNT
+1546 FGIIASGAN
-1559 KVINKGNITL
+1559 VINKGDITL
-1569 GDSLNPREPN
+1569 EDSSNVTKPN
-1579 IGMYTREKIIP
+1579 IGMYTAGSDSLKNMGKIS
-1590 QELPYILENKG
+1590 
-1601 NIKVGKNGIGIYG
+1601 VGKNGIGIYG

-1662 YVVGNGGTITAANTF
+1662 YAVGNGGTIRAANTF
-1677 NMTLGDGSSDAD
+1677 SMTLGDGSSDAD

-1775 VNGGTIENISGA
+1775 VDGGTIENRNGA

-1799 YGIGMA
+1799 YGIAMA

-1813 DLLKPVSQRPVQTT
+1813 DLLKPISQRPVETT

-1853 TAKNYGTINLNA
+1853 TAKNYGTISLNA

-2125 LEQRYGKEGIG
+2125 LEQRYGVEGIG

-2185 EFNYLRNEWSNPSK
+2185 EFNYLRKEWSNPSK

-2207 GTSGEYKT
+2207 GTNGEYKT
-2215 STAGVIDYTNNAY
+2215 KTAGVIDYTNNAY

-2248 AGIVHNTFKFKDIG
+2248 AGIVHNTFRFKDIG

-2268 LQGKIGIFKSVP
+2268 LQGKVGIFKSVP

-2358 REKSGEI
+2358 REKSGEMR
-2365 KLDVK
+2365 LDVK

-2376 VRPEIGAELAYRHYF
+2376 VKPEIGAELAYRHYF

-2405 NELGRVAN
+2405 NELGRIAN
-2413 GKNKAKVAGT
+2413 GKNKAKVSGT
-2423 DADYFNIRGEKDDRT
+2423 NADYFNIKGEKDDRT

>member
-37 GTSAFSDDNHVQE
+37 GTSAFSEDNHIQE
-50 IEKQKD
+50 AERKKD
-56 IFTDI
+56 ILTDDQGA
-61 KKEKSEIK
+61 
-69 EKKSVKQANQKIK
+69 KSVVKKRKAVTEANKKIK
-82 ASWANMQFGANDM
+82 ASWATMQFGANDM
-95 YSNYFFTP
+95 YSNYFSIP

-118 VLLASAD
+118 ILLASTD
-125 NTNTLPMFA
+125 NTSTLPMFA
-134 KLLTDIEETTEAR
+134 KLLTDIEETTETR
-147 TQVPTISEIN
+147 TQVPTTAEIN

-219 EWSGAYKGRGDKAE
+219 EWSGAYKGRGDKSE

-261 LEFSTNKYSA
+261 LEFSANKYSA
-271 LTSSRRGLASGYG
+271 LTSSRKGLYSGYG
-284 LTGVERKQE
+284 LTGIERKQE
-293 PLVSIEINAAVKPKT
+293 PLVSIDINAAVKPKT
-308 VQRTP
+308 IQKTP
-313 LTLSKIDIGAPSV
+313 LTLSIPGINAPNV
-326 SIQPIEPVETRNL
+326 PIPTINPSAPINL
-339 ELPHPN
+339 ELPRPN

-357 AEPFTGFYFD
+357 AEPFTGYYFD
-367 SRWLH
+367 GTWNH
-372 RELKDNISIYSGI
+372 RELRDNISIYSGI

-414 GTRIVN
+414 GTRIVG

-431 DNQTNVSK
+431 NSQTNADK
-439 IENDTFYLRGH
+439 IENNTFYLRGH
-450 YPTDTYDDNNTR
+450 YTTDAYDDSNTR

-468 DNAQRVYNDGHG
+468 NNKKIVYNDGNG
-480 HGIPD
+480 NGIPD
-485 EGVVGVHLL
+485 EGVVGVHAL
-494 GDLNVKN
+494 GDLNIKN
-501 IVFNLYGRAGAVTNE
+501 LEFNLYGRAGAVTNE

-524 FDNVTVNMYNSDNMG
+524 FDNITVNMYNSDNMG

-588 TGLSYMKHWQNE
+588 TGLSYMKHWQND

-637 NMIKLSNVKLY
+637 NMIKLSNIKLY

-662 GDIAKVHME
+662 GDVAKVHME

-689 GLYQGEIDFSA
+689 GIYQGEIDFSA
-700 KIGEKLTIDNRNKQ
+700 KIGEKLTIDNQNQQ

-747 ARGDVMEG
+747 ARGDIMEG
-755 PTPTAAEISAH
+755 PTPTAAEINAH
-766 STDPTWDRWFWH
+766 KTDPAWERWFNH
-778 KWNSA
+778 KWNST
-783 TQQIEINKTGYGA
+783 TQQIELDTTRYGA

-916 KALTDTTATT
+916 KALTDTKATT

-975 IAYGKNKGIV
+975 IAYAKNKGQV

-1041 LSSTNNDVTINA
+1041 LSSTNNDITINA
-1053 GTVGGMVATDNGYAK
+1053 GTVGGIVATDNGYAK

-1091 IDFTGTTN
+1091 IDFTRTTN
-1099 INVSKGIV
+1099 INVSKGII
-1107 LPHEESNPAFYNSKV
+1107 LPQEESNPAFYNSKV
-1122 STATGVT
+1122 STAAGVT

-1156 APETWTGGANFETN
+1156 TPETWTGGANFETN
-1170 VKNIMKYSALNKN
+1170 VKNIMQYSALNKN

-1190 YTNGKFKI
+1190 YTNGEFKI
-1198 ATNINLDDTTD
+1198 AVNINRDNATD
-1209 IFNGIVMGNEEVTID
+1209 VFNGIVMGNEKVTID

-1229 TSNAGK
+1229 TSNTGK
-1235 GLAQAALKNTVD
+1235 GLEQAALKNTID

-1261 TGANSRSIALKV
+1261 TGANSGSIALKV

-1298 KILNNAN
+1298 KISNNAN

-1314 QNGIGIAGFLT
+1314 QHGIGIAGFLT

-1349 PSTVKTID
+1349 PNTVKTID

-1377 TTSKIAG
+1377 T
-1384 SKIAGFDNH
+1384 SKIAGFNNH

-1433 SVGTKGIGVYTEDS
+1433 SVGKNGIGVAAEDS
-1447 SVNLLTDYGFQIKDK
+1447 TVNLLTDYGFQIKDN
-1462 GVGIYAENS
+1462 GVGLYAKNTD
-1471 ETSTGTM
+1471 TSTGTM
-1478 NVRYTGATTEAGTGA
+1478 NVRYTGANAPSVVGTGA
-1493 YFKGTGSNS
+1493 YFEMTGSPI
-1502 LTNKLDINV
+1502 TNKLNV
-1511 DNISNTTKGMIGIYA
+1511 NVENVSNTKEGMIGIYA
-1526 KDANFTNEG
+1526 AGGTFTNEG
-1535 DIQVINTDTLG
+1535 NVKITNNDTLG
-1546 FGIIAINNLVPNT
+1546 FGIIASGANVT
-1559 KVINKGNITL
+1559 NKGDITL
-1569 GDSLNPREPN
+1569 EDSSNVTKPN
-1579 IGMYTREKIIP
+1579 IGMYTAGSDSLRNIGKIT
-1590 QELPYILENKG
+1590 
-1601 NIKVGKNGIGIYG
+1601 VGKNGIGIYG

-1662 YVVGNGGTITAANTF
+1662 YVAGNGGTITAANTF

-1725 SGTSANPQIINNT
+1725 SGTLANPQIINNT

-1758 NGNMNLSAGS
+1758 NGNMNLSAGT

-1775 VNGGTIENISGA
+1775 VNGGTIENRSGA
-1787 ITVGGSVPVNDE
+1787 ITVGGSIPVNDE
-1799 YGIGMA
+1799 YGIAMA

-1998 KKLELEETQ
+1998 KKLELEETK

-2071 NPQINKWTIYSGS
+2071 NPQINKWSIYSGS

-2185 EFNYLRNEWSNPSK
+2185 EFNYLRNEWSTPSK

-2215 STAGVIDYTNNAY
+2215 ETAGVIDYKNNAY

-2248 AGIVHNTFKFKDIG
+2248 AGIVHNTFRFKDIG

-2268 LQGKIGIFKSVP
+2268 LQGKVGIFKSVP

-2358 REKSGEI
+2358 REKSGEMR
-2365 KLDVK
+2365 LDVK

-2376 VRPEIGAELAYRHYF
+2376 VKPEIGAELAYRHYF

-2405 NELGRVAN
+2405 NELGRIAN

>member
-82 ASWANMQFGANDM
+82 ASWANMQFGANDI

-103 KAKVDKASIVKSEKT
+103 KTKVDKTSLVKSENT
-118 VLLASAD
+118 ILVASVD
-125 NTNTLPMFA
+125 NVATLPMFA

-147 TQVPTISEIN
+147 TQVPTTAEIN
-157 ASKDNLRNSVGNL
+157 ANKDNLRNSVGNL

-204 SPWSSWQFGANYMYN
+204 SPWASWQFGANYMYN

-308 VQRTP
+308 IQKNP
-313 LTLSKIDIGAPSV
+313 LTLSKIDIGVPSV

-357 AEPFTGFYFD
+357 AEPFTGYYFD
-367 SRWLH
+367 GTWSH
-372 RELKDNISIYSGI
+372 RELRDNISIYSGI
-385 DPASLIGNID
+385 DPTSLIGNI
-395 NRNPTPAAMTGS
+395 NNTNPTPAAMTGS
-407 YNGRAFE
+407 YNGRQLE
-414 GTRIVN
+414 GTRIRN
-420 ENNRYTNAYYI
+420 EDNRYTNTYYLNSQVNI
-431 DNQTNVSK
+431 DK
-439 IENDTFYLRGH
+439 IANSTFYLRGH
-450 YPTDTYDDNNTR
+450 YTTDSYNDSNTR

-468 DNAQRVYNDGHG
+468 NNAQRVYNDGHG

-485 EGVVGVHLL
+485 EGVVGVHAL
-494 GDLNVKN
+494 GDLNIKN
-501 IVFNLYGRAGAVTNE
+501 LEFNLYGRAGAVTNE

-588 TGLSYMKHWQNE
+588 TGLSYMKHWENE

-637 NMIKLSNVKLY
+637 NMIRLSNVKLY

-689 GLYQGEIDFSA
+689 GIYQGEIDFSA
-700 KIGEKLTIDNRNKQ
+700 KIGEKLTINNQAQQ
-714 TAEGNLNNT
+714 TTEGNLNNA

-755 PTPTAAEISAH
+755 PTPTATEIQAH
-766 STDPTWDRWFWH
+766 RTDPNWDRWFWH
-778 KWNSA
+778 KWNST
-783 TQQIEINKTGYGA
+783 TQQIEIDKTGYGA

-850 HITGVSSDITDGING
+850 HIIGVSSDITDGING

-916 KALTDTTATT
+916 KALTDTKATT

-975 IAYGKNKGIV
+975 IAYAKNKGQV

-1016 KAELKGAVTI
+1016 RAELKGAVTI

-1041 LSSTNNDVTINA
+1041 LSSTNNDITINA

-1091 IDFTGTTN
+1091 IDFTRTTN

-1261 TGANSRSIALKV
+1261 TGANSGSIALKV

-1298 KILNNAN
+1298 KISNNAN

-1314 QNGIGIAGFLT
+1314 QHGIGIAGFLT

-1349 PSTVKTID
+1349 PNTVKTID
-1357 ITNNGE
+1357 ITNDGE

-1377 TTSKIAG
+1377 T
-1384 SKIAGFDNH
+1384 SKIAGFNNH

-1433 SVGTKGIGVYTEDS
+1433 SVGKNGIGVAAEDS
-1447 SVNLLTDYGFQIKDK
+1447 TVNLLTDYGFQIKDN
-1462 GVGIYAENS
+1462 GVGLYAKNTD
-1471 ETSTGTM
+1471 TSTGTM
-1478 NVRYTGATTEAGTGA
+1478 NVRYTGANAPSVVGTGA
-1493 YFKGTGSNS
+1493 YFEMTGSPI
-1502 LTNKLDINV
+1502 TNKLNV
-1511 DNISNTTKGMIGIYA
+1511 NVENVSNTKEGMIGIYA
-1526 KDANFTNEG
+1526 AGGTFTNEG
-1535 DIQVINTDTLG
+1535 NVKIVNNDTLG
-1546 FGIIAINNLVPNT
+1546 FGIIASGAD
-1559 KVINKGNITL
+1559 VINKGDITL
-1569 GDSLNPREPN
+1569 EDSSNVTKPN
-1579 IGMYTREKIIP
+1579 IGMYTAGSDSLKNMGKIS
-1590 QELPYILENKG
+1590 
-1601 NIKVGKNGIGIYG
+1601 VGKNGIGIYG

-1662 YVVGNGGTITAANTF
+1662 YAVGNGGTIRAANTF
-1677 NMTLGDGSSDAD
+1677 SMTLGDGSSDAD

-1903 KFINEATGVVSL
+1903 KFVNEATGVVSL

-1998 KKLELEETQ
+1998 KKLELEETK

-2207 GTSGEYKT
+2207 GTNGEYKT
-2215 STAGVIDYTNNAY
+2215 KTAGVIDYKNNAY

-2268 LQGKIGIFKSVP
+2268 LQGKVGIFKSVP

-2358 REKSGEI
+2358 REKSGEMR
-2365 KLDVK
+2365 LDVK

-2376 VRPEIGAELAYRHYF
+2376 VKPEIGAELAYRHYF

-2405 NELGRVAN
+2405 NELGRIAN
-2413 GKNKAKVAGT
+2413 GKNKAKVSGT
-2423 DADYFNIRGEKDDRT
+2423 NADYFNIRGEKDDRT

>member
-1 MNSNNL
+1 MKSNNL

-56 IFTDI
+56 IFTDV

-69 EKKSVKQANQKIK
+69 EKKSVKQANQKLK

-103 KAKVDKASIVKSEKT
+103 KAKVDKDSIVKSEKT

-125 NTNTLPMFA
+125 NTNTLPIFA
-134 KLLTDIEETTEAR
+134 KLLTDIEETTETR
-147 TQVPTISEIN
+147 TQVPTTAEIK

-219 EWSGAYKGRGDKAE
+219 EWGGAYKGRGDKAE

-284 LTGVERKQE
+284 LTSVERKQE

-308 VQRTP
+308 IQKTP
-313 LTLSKIDIGAPSV
+313 LALSIPGISAPNV
-326 SIQPIEPVETRNL
+326 PIPTINPSAPINL
-339 ELPHPN
+339 ELPEPN

-357 AEPFTGFYFD
+357 AEPFTGYYFD
-367 SRWLH
+367 GTWSH
-372 RELKDNISIYSGI
+372 RELRDNISIYSGI
-385 DPASLIGNID
+385 DPTSLIGNI
-395 NRNPTPAAMTGS
+395 NNTNPTPAAMTGS
-407 YNGRAFE
+407 YNGRQLE
-414 GTRIVN
+414 GTRIIN
-420 ENNRYTNAYYI
+420 EDNRYTNTYYLNSQVNI
-431 DNQTNVSK
+431 DK
-439 IENDTFYLRGH
+439 IANNTFYLRGH
-450 YPTDTYDDNNTR
+450 YPTDTYNDSNTR

-468 DNAQRVYNDGHG
+468 NNAQRVYNDGHG
-480 HGIPD
+480 NGIPD
-485 EGVVGVHLL
+485 EGVVGVHAL
-494 GDLNVKN
+494 GDLNIKN

-689 GLYQGEIDFSA
+689 GIYQGEIDFSA
-700 KIGEKLTIDNRNKQ
+700 KIGEKLTINNQAQQ
-714 TAEGNLNNT
+714 TTEGNLNNA

-755 PTPTAAEISAH
+755 PTPTATEIQAH
-766 STDPTWDRWFWH
+766 RTDPNWDRWFWH
-778 KWNSA
+778 KWNST
-783 TQQIEINKTGYGA
+783 TQQIEIDKTGYGA

-916 KALTDTTATT
+916 KALTDTKATT

-985 TVNGA
+985 TVNGT

-1091 IDFTGTTN
+1091 IDFTGATN

-1122 STATGVT
+1122 STATGVS

-1190 YTNGKFKI
+1190 YTNGEFKI
-1198 ATNINLDDTTD
+1198 AVNINRDDATD
-1209 IFNGIVMGNEEVTID
+1209 IFNGLVMGNEKVTID

-1229 TSNAGK
+1229 TSNTGK

-1261 TGANSRSIALKV
+1261 TGANSGSIALKV

-1280 NGLVSMTDG
+1280 NGLVSMADG

-1298 KILNNAN
+1298 KISNNAN

-1314 QNGIGIAGFLT
+1314 QHGIGIAGFLT
-1325 GTSAQEYGTDKLIS
+1325 GTTAQEYGTDKLIS
-1339 NLIATGGGNL
+1339 NLIATSGGNL
-1349 PSTVKTID
+1349 PSTIKTID
-1357 ITNNGE
+1357 ITNDGE

-1377 TTSKIAG
+1377 T
-1384 SKIAGFDNH
+1384 SKIAGFNNH

-1433 SVGTKGIGVYTEDS
+1433 SVGKKGIGVAAEDS
-1447 SVNLLTDYGFQIKDK
+1447 TVNLLTDYGFQIKDN
-1462 GVGIYAENS
+1462 GIGLYAKNTD
-1471 ETSTGTM
+1471 TSTGTM
-1478 NVRYTGATTEAGTGA
+1478 NVKYTGANVAGVIGTGA
-1493 YFKGTGSNS
+1493 YFEMTGSPI
-1502 LTNKLDINV
+1502 TNKLNINV
-1511 DNISNTTKGMIGIYA
+1511 ENVPNTTEGMIGIYT
-1526 KDANFTNEG
+1526 KNGNFTNEG
-1535 DIQVINTDTLG
+1535 NVKITNTNTLG
-1546 FGIIAINNLVPNT
+1546 FGIISSGADVT
-1559 KVINKGNITL
+1559 NKGDITL
-1569 GDSLNPREPN
+1569 EDSLNPTKPN
-1579 IGMYTREKIIP
+1579 IGMYTAGSDNLKNLGKIT
-1590 QELPYILENKG
+1590 
-1601 NIKVGKNGIGIYG
+1601 VGKNGIGIYA

-1641 ESGNGNLESGS
+1641 EAGAGENIKLESGS

-1662 YVVGNGGTITAANTF
+1662 YAVGNGGTIRATNTF

-1689 KGAFGFVNVGSNNK
+1689 KGVFGFVNVGSNNK
-1703 IYSDISNVTLQNN
+1703 IYSDISNVSLQNN

-1725 SGTSANPQIINNT
+1725 SGTSTNPQIINNT

-1758 NGNMNLSAGS
+1758 NGNMNLSAGT

-1775 VNGGTIENISGA
+1775 VNGGTIENRNGA

-1853 TAKNYGTINLNA
+1853 TAKNYGTISLNA

-1998 KKLELEETQ
+1998 KKLELEETK

-2051 AKYIQVGNT
+2051 AKYIQVGNS

-2149 GNNEEVLL
+2149 GNNEDVLL

-2207 GTSGEYKT
+2207 GANGEYKT

-2248 AGIVHNTFKFKDIG
+2248 AGIVHNTFRFKDIG

-2268 LQGKIGIFKSVP
+2268 LQGKVGIFKSVP

-2333 FRLSEDFSLR
+2333 FRLSEDFSFR

-2358 REKSGEI
+2358 REKSGEMR
-2365 KLDVK
+2365 LDVK

-2376 VRPEIGAELAYRHYF
+2376 VRPEIGTELAYRHYF

-2453 IGVTANIGYD
+2453 IGVTANVGYD
-2463 TKGDNVRAGVGLR
+2463 TKGHNVRAGVGLR

>member
-37 GTSAFSDDNHVQE
+37 GTSAFSDDSMIKE
-50 IEKQKD
+50 SERQKD
-56 IFTDI
+56 IFTDV

-103 KAKVDKASIVKSEKT
+103 KAKVDKDSIVKSEKT

-134 KLLTDIEETTEAR
+134 KLLTDIEETTETR
-147 TQVPTISEIN
+147 TQVPTTAEIN
-157 ASKDNLRNSVGNL
+157 ANKDNLRNSVGNL

-219 EWSGAYKGRGDKAE
+219 EWGGAYKGRGDKAE

-252 SPLSEKYDQ
+252 SPLSEKYDE

-284 LTGVERKQE
+284 LTAVERKQE

-308 VQRTP
+308 IQKNP
-313 LTLSKIDIGAPSV
+313 LTLSIPGINAPNV
-326 SIQPIEPVETRNL
+326 PIPTINPSTPINL
-339 ELPHPN
+339 ELPEPN

-357 AEPFTGFYFD
+357 AEPFTGYYFD
-367 SRWLH
+367 GTANR
-372 RELKDNISIYSGI
+372 RELRNGISIYSGI

-414 GTRIVN
+414 GTRIVG

-431 DNQTNVSK
+431 NSQTNADK
-439 IENDTFYLRGH
+439 IENNTFYLRGH
-450 YPTDTYDDNNTR
+450 YPTDTYDDSNTR
-462 AHLGIS
+462 AHLGVSNNGHKI
-468 DNAQRVYNDGHG
+468 YNDGHG

-485 EGVVGVHLL
+485 EGFVGVHTV
-494 GDLNVKN
+494 GDLNIKN
-501 IVFNLYGRAGAVTNE
+501 IVFNLYGRAGAVTTE
-516 TWRHGILD
+516 TWRHGIVDLD
-524 FDNVTVNMYNSDNMG
+524 NITVNMYNSDNMG
-539 FYNMPVARYT
+539 FYNMPIARYT
-549 YKYGKNVG
+549 YKYFRTGKEWRTSVG
-557 GIGREWRVLAGGF
+557 GF
-570 SGKANVNM
+570 TGKANVNV
-578 YGRNNSVYLT
+578 YGKNNSVYLT
-588 TGLSYMKHWQNE
+588 TGISYMKHWENE

-620 TLSKLVNP
+620 TLSKLVSP
-628 AGAGYLHNT
+628 TSVDYSKYTNT
-637 NMIKLSNVKLY
+637 VKLANVKLY
-648 GDENIGMYFGSRIK
+648 GDENIGMYFGSRMK
-662 GDIAKVHME
+662 GNAAKVHRE
-671 APNEIESLYGYN
+671 WGNELEGVYGFN
-683 NKAAHI
+683 SKAAHI

-700 KIGEKLTIDNRNKQ
+700 KIGEKLTIDNQNQQ
-714 TAEGNLNNT
+714 TTEGNLNNA
-723 GYTNE
+723 GYTNK
-728 TVDGAVGIFS
+728 TVDGSVGIFS

-747 ARGDVMEG
+747 ARGDIMEE
-755 PTPTAAEISAH
+755 TPPSQATILANAADPKYKKWFLHPWNPGTQELLPVDYTKVGSAY
-766 STDPTWDRWFWH
+766 
-778 KWNSA
+778 
-783 TQQIEINKTGYGA
+783 GYA
-796 GFYYAASND
+796 YYND
-805 FSKDPIHNLEVAKL
+805 YSKDPIHNLEVAKL

-843 GKNTSNY
+843 GKNTSNL

-892 YGSEDARIAQ
+892 YGNDDTRIAQ

-916 KALTDTTATT
+916 KALTDTKATT

-975 IAYGKNKGIV
+975 IAYAKNKGQV

-1041 LSSTNNDVTINA
+1041 LSSTNNDIVINA

-1091 IDFTGTTN
+1091 IDFTRTTN

-1261 TGANSRSIALKV
+1261 TGANSGSIALKV

-1298 KILNNAN
+1298 KISNNAN

-1314 QNGIGIAGFLT
+1314 QHGIGIAGFLT

-1349 PSTVKTID
+1349 PNTIKTID
-1357 ITNNGE
+1357 ITNDGE

-1377 TTSKIAG
+1377 T
-1384 SKIAGFDNH
+1384 SKIAGFNNH

-1427 TGKDDI
+1427 SGKDDI
-1433 SVGTKGIGVYTEDS
+1433 SVGKNGIGVAVEDS
-1447 SVNLLTDYGFQIKDK
+1447 TVNLLTDYGFQIKDN
-1462 GVGIYAENS
+1462 GVGLYAKNTD
-1471 ETSTGTM
+1471 TSTGTM
-1478 NVRYTGATTEAGTGA
+1478 NVRYTGANAPSVVGTGA
-1493 YFKGTGSNS
+1493 YFEMTGSPI
-1502 LTNKLDINV
+1502 TNKLNV
-1511 DNISNTTKGMIGIYA
+1511 NVENVSNTKEGMIGIYA
-1526 KDANFTNEG
+1526 AGGTFTNEG
-1535 DIQVINTDTLG
+1535 NVKIVNNDTLG
-1546 FGIIAINNLVPNT
+1546 FGIIASGADVT
-1559 KVINKGNITL
+1559 NKGDITL
-1569 GDSLNPREPN
+1569 EDSSNVTKPN
-1579 IGMYTREKIIP
+1579 IGMYTAGSDSLKNLGKIT
-1590 QELPYILENKG
+1590 
-1601 NIKVGKNGIGIYG
+1601 VGKNGIGIYG
-1614 KNFSNG
+1614 KNITNG
-1620 DSATLPNSTIEVGEN
+1620 DSITQPNSTIEVGEN

-1641 ESGNGNLESGS
+1641 EAGAGENIKLESGS

-1662 YVVGNGGTITAANTF
+1662 YAVGNGGTIRAANTF
-1677 NMTLGDGSSDAD
+1677 NMTLGDGSSDAN

-1799 YGIGMA
+1799 YGIAMA

-1983 IKLNDIIQSPEIVET
+1983 IKLNDIIQSPEIIET
-1998 KKLELEETQ
+1998 KKLELEETK

-2071 NPQINKWTIYSGS
+2071 NPQINKWSIYSGS

-2125 LEQRYGKEGIG
+2125 LEQRYGVEGIG

-2215 STAGVIDYTNNAY
+2215 ETAGVIDYKNNAY

-2248 AGIVHNTFKFKDIG
+2248 AGIVHNTFRFKDIG

-2268 LQGKIGIFKSVP
+2268 LQGKVGIFKSVP

-2358 REKSGEI
+2358 REKSGEMR
-2365 KLDVK
+2365 LDVK

-2376 VRPEIGAELAYRHYF
+2376 VKPEIGAELAYRHYF

-2405 NELGRVAN
+2405 NELGRIAN